1 MITRDSTLNKKVKM
15 ERLSLIRERYQKLI
29 VRQRQ
34 EIEREMQDDFRHEEE
49 FDPDVPVEAVA
60 EEVEE

>member
-15 ERLSLIRERYQKLI
+15 ERLSLIKERYQKLI

-34 EIEREMQDDFRHEEE
+34 EIERDIQDDYRHEEE

>member
-1 MITRDSTLNKKVKM
+1 MIAKDSSLNKKVKM
-15 ERLSLIRERYQKLI
+15 ERLSLIKERYQKLI

-34 EIEREMQDDFRHEEE
+34 EIEREMQDDYKQDEE
-49 FDPDVPVEAVA
+49 FDPEIPVEAVA